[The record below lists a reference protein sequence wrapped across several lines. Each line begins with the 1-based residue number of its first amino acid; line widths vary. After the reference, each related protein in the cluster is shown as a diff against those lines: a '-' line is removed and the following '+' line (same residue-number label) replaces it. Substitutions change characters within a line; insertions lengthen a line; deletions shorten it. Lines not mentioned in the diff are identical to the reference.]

1 MLNNTNI
8 EIVERM
14 KLLGTIIND
23 KLTWSDNCDEIV
35 SKVNKRMLLLKR
47 MLHFGASIEEMVH
60 LWILYCRSALEQS
73 AVLWSNSLTQE
84 NKDDLERTQK
94 CFAKLVLRDKYKDN
108 EYGYENALLILNLQ
122 TLEQRRNELS
132 LNFAKNCIK
141 NDVSSDLF
149 PINNTDHPMK
159 TRYHE
164 MFKVLKANTDRLQK
178 SSVIQMQHLLN
189 SDHKAKVK
197 EKELTYY

>member
-14 KLLGTIIND
+14 KILGTIIND
-23 KLTWSDNCDEIV
+23 KLTWSDNCDEII

-84 NKDDLERTQK
+84 NKDDLECTQK
-94 CFAKLVLRDKYKDN
+94 CFAKLVLKDKYKDN

-197 EKELTYY
+197 ENELSQY